1 MRTSRRVRDAHPLVL
16 VVAVV
21 YAVALGLLVFGP
33 WGWGLNRVTVR
44 LYVLLR
50 FEWSVAPPWVAPDD
64 YGVILNVL
72 LFVPLGACL
81 AILSGRVWSATVLA
95 AGCSAVVELVQL
107 QWLDREASWADLLA
121 NTLGAFLG
129 ALAISLRALL
139 EWRRAGRA
147 SSPRRR

>member
-1 MRTSRRVRDAHPLVL
+1 MRTSRLVRGAHPLVL

-44 LYVLLR
+44 LYVLFR
-50 FEWSVAPPWVAPDD
+50 FDWPVAPPWVSPDD

-81 AILSGRVWSATVLA
+81 AILTGRAWSATVLA
-95 AGCSAVVELVQL
+95 ALCSGAIEAAQWL
-107 QWLDREASWADLLA
+107 WLDREASWSDVGA
-121 NTLGAFLG
+121 NTVGALLG
-129 ALAISLRALL
+129 ALAISLLAPL
-139 EWRRAGRA
+139 ESRRAGRA